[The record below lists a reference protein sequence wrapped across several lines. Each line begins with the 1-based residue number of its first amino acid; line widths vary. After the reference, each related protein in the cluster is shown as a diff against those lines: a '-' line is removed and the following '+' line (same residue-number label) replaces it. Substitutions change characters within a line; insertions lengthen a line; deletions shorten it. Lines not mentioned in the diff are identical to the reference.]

1 MRQVLSNLV
10 VALFAAFFSFLFFR
24 HLYQPV
30 PDSALPE
37 IAPVQLVRHA
47 EPAPQPLN
55 EKPRGWASTPAIDFT
70 ATSRAVTDAVV
81 NITAFS
87 AMDYPL
93 SNGSGVVFSRDGY
106 IITNH
111 HVVESGDRLE
121 VTLSNKRRLKARVIG
136 SDPST
141 DIALIKVDGQ
151 NMRTIQFGN
160 SDDIQV
166 GEWVLAVG
174 NPFNLTSTV
183 TAGIVSAKG
192 RNLDIIEG
200 SYSIESFIQTDAVVN
215 PGNSGGALVNVRAEL
230 VGINTAIISKSGGY
244 EGYSFA
250 VPSNLVRKV
259 VRDLLEFGEVRRAIL
274 GVGILELNDEVASD
288 LKLPSVEGVY
298 ISGITP
304 GSSADRAGLQEGD
317 VIIAVNGNRI
327 GSVPELQEQ
336 VARFR
341 PGDRISLDYFRKGQ
355 QYRKENILLQGLNN
369 NAFSNR

>member
-1 MRQVLSNLV
+1 
-10 VALFAAFFSFLFFR
+10 
-24 HLYQPV
+24 
-30 PDSALPE
+30 
-37 IAPVQLVRHA
+37 
-47 EPAPQPLN
+47 
-55 EKPRGWASTPAIDFT
+55 
-70 ATSRAVTDAVV
+70 
-81 NITAFS
+81 
-87 AMDYPL
+87 MDYPL